1 MDKEAIKKELVDKS
15 NNILE
20 KYSEPDTVESVSVM
34 NMAAKTVFLGSLKVF
49 NTEVI
54 PNVIR
59 DLEKDLK
66 GYGQL
71 VVRDQKVTPCCS
83 PSYTH
88 ISFNITITNY
98 GKRKHEKDRNL
109 RRLVQS
115 HPHRS
120 FGTSQ
125 LFMRIQPFGRSM
137 VYGLSPKSPKK
148 KCQIMGR

>member
-15 NNILE
+15 NNILV
-20 KYSEPDTVESVSVM
+20 KYNELDVVEDISVM
-34 NMAAKTVFLGSLKVF
+34 NMASKTVFLGSIKVF

-54 PNVIR
+54 PNIIR

-88 ISFNITITNY
+88 ISFNVTIAN
-98 GKRKHEKDRNL
+98 
-109 RRLVQS
+109 
-115 HPHRS
+115 
-120 FGTSQ
+120 
-125 LFMRIQPFGRSM
+125 
-137 VYGLSPKSPKK
+137 
-148 KCQIMGR
+148 